1 MIHSHKVILK
11 NLRKLAG
18 NTEAELCLYG
28 DCPLIGL
35 TSNDEKTYDCS
46 KYAGELTGAIDYL
59 VKTGYLEYGNNKYF
73 FYLTAKGVHPYSFA
87 WETFKDFMIK
97 SILVPIV
104 VSFGTSLITLA
115 ISALLSQP
123 SP

>member
-18 NTEAELCLYG
+18 NTEAELCLYS
-28 DCPLIGL
+28 DSPLIAL
-35 TSNDEKTYDCS
+35 TFNDEKTYDCS
-46 KYAGELTGAIDYL
+46 KYAGELIGAIDYL
-59 VKTGYLEYGNNKYF
+59 VKTGYLEYGLNHYY

-87 WETFKDFMIK
+87 WETFKAFMIK

-104 VSFGTSLITLA
+104 VSLVTSLITVA
-115 ISALLSQP
+115 ISTML
-123 SP
+123 